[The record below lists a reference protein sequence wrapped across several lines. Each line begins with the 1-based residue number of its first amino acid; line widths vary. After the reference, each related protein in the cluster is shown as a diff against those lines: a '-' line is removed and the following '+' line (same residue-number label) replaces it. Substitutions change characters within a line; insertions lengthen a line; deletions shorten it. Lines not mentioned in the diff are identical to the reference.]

1 MRKHFKV
8 LATVFVY
15 LLITTTAFTQ
25 VSITTTATPYT
36 QNFNTL
42 RATAGTSSTLP
53 SGWKLLETG
62 SSANTTYAS
71 DAGGTATGNTYSYG
85 TGTNTERAF
94 GALRSGSL
102 IPTLGV
108 QIRNS
113 TGTTIT
119 SLTISYTGE
128 QWRCGTAG
136 RTDQLDFQYSLN
148 ATSLSTG
155 TWTDNNTLDFVS
167 PSTTTT
173 GAKDGNAT
181 ANRTLRSTVIT
192 GLSIANNAIFW
203 LRWNDLDASGADDG
217 LSIDDFSIQ
226 LNGSD
231 VTAPAVSIYNPVNSA
246 TGVAISGN
254 LVLTFSEN
262 IQKGITGNI
271 IIKRTSDNVAVQTTA
286 VTSAAVTVSN
296 ATATIPFSSLAYS
309 TGYYVNIDA
318 GTFKDIAGNNYA
330 GISAVTTWAFTTTA
344 APAATVS
351 VNPTA
356 LSFGFI
362 AAGSQSSAQTFTYT
376 TTNLSS
382 SLIVTAPASFEVS
395 RDGAAFA
402 TSVTY
407 TLAEAQAGQ
416 TVYVRFAP
424 TAANTTYSGTL
435 NFSGTALND
444 NKVSLSGNSIVS
456 GGGGPLNFYFGN
468 LHAHSSYSDGNADNT
483 TKIPADDYEYAK
495 TALCMD
501 SVSYTHLTLP
511 TIRLV

>member
-1 MRKHFKV
+1 M
-8 LATVFVY
+8 
-15 LLITTTAFTQ
+15 
-25 VSITTTATPYT
+25 
-36 QNFNTL
+36 
-42 RATAGTSSTLP
+42 
-53 SGWKLLETG
+53 G
-62 SSANTTYAS
+62 S
-71 DAGGTATGNTYSYG
+71 
-85 TGTNTERAF
+85 EMC
-94 GALRSGSL
+94 
-102 IPTLGV
+102 
-108 QIRNS
+108 IRDS
-113 TGTTIT
+113 
-119 SLTISYTGE
+119 
-128 QWRCGTAG
+128 
-136 RTDQLDFQYSLN
+136 
-148 ATSLSTG
+148 
-155 TWTDNNTLDFVS
+155 NNTLDFVS

-344 APAATVS
+344 APAA
-351 VNPTA
+351 
-356 LSFGFI
+356 
-362 AAGSQSSAQTFTYT
+362 
-376 TTNLSS
+376 
-382 SLIVTAPASFEVS
+382 APAPNP
-395 RDGAAFA
+395 R
-402 TSVTY
+402 
-407 TLAEAQAGQ
+407 
-416 TVYVRFAP
+416 AP
-424 TAANTTYSGTL
+424 RG
-435 NFSGTALND
+435 
-444 NKVSLSGNSIVS
+444 
-456 GGGGPLNFYFGN
+456 
-468 LHAHSSYSDGNADNT
+468 
-483 TKIPADDYEYAK
+483 
-495 TALCMD
+495 
-501 SVSYTHLTLP
+501 
-511 TIRLV
+511 